1 MFYRLGRRPR
11 ERNSKYQAKNDNIR
25 FNFILLKILFFQISL
40 SDKTSSKNTL
50 FLWYGQ
56 NENFE
61 ISQKVQ
67 KFASFGDSKFLQK
80 LFKFS
85 YRQLKIVEFYEIKR
99 GKNFNALSLFWFFFK
114 FLWSIYLGRTLFVS
128 FSLLI
133 LYAR

>member
-85 YRQLKIVEFYEIKR
+85 YRQLKIVEFYEIKQ
-99 GKNFNALSLFWFFFK
+99 GKNFNALSLF
-114 FLWSIYLGRTLFVS
+114 
-128 FSLLI
+128 
-133 LYAR
+133 